1 MAVSEQ
7 IIIKAELQWPEVS
20 MNDLMH
26 KFPRMINMTKTVL
39 KNLFYAV
46 YMPSVVWLIAYH
58 V

>member
-20 MNDLMH
+20 MYDLMH

-39 KNLFYAV
+39 KNLSTTVHAFCC
-46 YMPSVVWLIAYH
+46 LIDSL
-58 V
+58 